1 MSAGCSTQNAL
12 ADSSVSLRLGKAFWS
27 RGPNVC
33 FQGFSASAQTGPTA
47 APGNFPFLR
56 EIAPDRGELM
66 QDDLASLVQTYLEL
80 TQLMSN
86 AHDVLYP
93 NAGRTRSLIL
103 HAEYFK
109 YIDELVRSLDGFK
122 ILWRDKKWK
131 LFPLTDAVWAMYYYT
146 QLYIC
151 SFSFVSFILFSR
163 N

>member
-1 MSAGCSTQNAL
+1 M
-12 ADSSVSLRLGKAFWS
+12 SLRLGKAFWS

-33 FQGFSASAQTGPTA
+33 FQGFSASAQTGPAA

-56 EIAPDRGELM
+56 AIDPGRGGDPALM

-122 ILWRDKKWK
+122 ILWREKKWK
-131 LFPLTDAVWAMYYYT
+131 LFPLTDAVWAMFYYT

-151 SFSFVSFILFSR
+151 SFSFVSHPSFCFG
-163 N
+163 